1 MRRSGGHA
9 NLCTD
14 RRVKALDLLRSR
26 KLGRHPEFDPV
37 RQLPRTGHESRRRSV
52 RASGPE
58 HVDLNADDPARLR
71 DDGRRVQP
79 LHVQSP
85 MLRLY
90 EIANPPAL
98 RMATR

>member
-1 MRRSGGHA
+1 
-9 NLCTD
+9 
-14 RRVKALDLLRSR
+14 
-26 KLGRHPEFDPV
+26 
-37 RQLPRTGHESRRRSV
+37 
-52 RASGPE
+52 
-58 HVDLNADDPARLR
+58 
-71 DDGRRVQP
+71 VQP